1 MGHVDAL
8 DASGD
13 GRFEDSC
20 YGFVFVKKRV
30 TFFFFFFLFE
40 GLSELR
46 DERVV
51 RVAADEKCIV
61 VFQLGGEDG
70 KAGLSGFGGIFFV
83 VDGGDSV
90 GGCEEFEMGL

>member
-20 YGFVFVKKRV
+20 HGLVFGRKRV
-30 TFFFFFFLFE
+30 TFFFSFFE
-40 GLSELR
+40 GLSKLR
-46 DERVV
+46 DEGVV

-61 VFQLGGEDG
+61 VF
-70 KAGLSGFGGIFFV
+70 
-83 VDGGDSV
+83 
-90 GGCEEFEMGL
+90 

>member
-20 YGFVFVKKRV
+20 HGFVFVKKR
-30 TFFFFFFLFE
+30 FFFFE
-40 GLSELR
+40 GLSELG
-46 DERVV
+46 DKRVV

-83 VDGGDSV
+83 VDGGDSI

>member
-13 GRFEDSC
+13 GGFEDSC
-20 YGFVFVKKRV
+20 HGLVFGKKRV
-30 TFFFFFFLFE
+30 TFFFFFFFE
-40 GLSELR
+40 GLSELG
-46 DERVV
+46 DEGVV

-61 VFQLGGEDG
+61 VFQLGGQDG

>member
-13 GRFEDSC
+13 GGFEDSC
-20 YGFVFVKKRV
+20 HGLVFEKKR
-30 TFFFFFFLFE
+30 FFFFE

>member
-1 MGHVDAL
+1 M

-20 YGFVFVKKRV
+20 YGLVFGKKRV
-30 TFFFFFFLFE
+30 TFFFFFFE
-40 GLSELR
+40 GLSKLG
-46 DERVV
+46 DEGVV
-51 RVAADEKCIV
+51 GVAANEKCIV